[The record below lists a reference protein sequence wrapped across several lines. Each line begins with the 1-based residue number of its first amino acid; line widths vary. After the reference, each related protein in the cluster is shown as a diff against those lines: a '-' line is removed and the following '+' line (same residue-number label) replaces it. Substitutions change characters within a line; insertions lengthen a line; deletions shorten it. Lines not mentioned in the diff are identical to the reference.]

1 MARGGRRLLDPL
13 SDPVNVSAM
22 RGGQQD
28 EDDFDAS
35 EPEEEEGYE
44 GEDGAAEGLNDPDVS
59 TLAAPPKIGG
69 GYNARGRRSEMF
81 GEEADHALGRAS
93 SPRLYAQASQ
103 FPTCVQLRVWK
114 WENGVPVGLGTIDA
128 TSTEE
133 DFVRKFYTAMPR
145 RGEGRAQFR
154 LRPID
159 IRGQEL
165 GQEVTTVI
173 SEHHAAIRQ
182 MREAE
187 EEEREM
193 RMYGRGRFRGED
205 DDRNGGTP
213 QVIVEAPQTNDNGEQ
228 MGHVVDRM
236 LEVVEARSRA
246 LEESLEMERERL
258 REEESRRAQE
268 RIDLAT
274 NAAQGVQVITD
285 RLMKDEAQRA
295 ERALRAQQ
303 EQSQMVLTTIT
314 TQFQQSQQMA
324 AQMAEERRRQ
334 DEYRLE
340 QERQRADRERRDVE
354 ERLRRERE
362 EYEAKRMRER
372 EEAEIR
378 LRAEREEAQR
388 KFDQQKMELEMR
400 LQRER
405 EELERKE
412 KREKEEREAR
422 ERWFAEERA
431 RREEREAREMKE
443 REEARLRR
451 EMLEREYLERKEK
464 SERDDRER
472 RDAIIRE
479 ELRLREVERERK
491 ERLEKEDKERREML
505 LKEEL
510 REREAER
517 QRQHELRVKE
527 MEASAARDREHA
539 ERMASMARM
548 ELEAKASA
556 NGNDTLGNTMK
567 LFSQF
572 GIPPEE
578 VFPRMFG
585 MKPNGGEEEEGEEK
599 SPGWMAALP
608 VALGALGEVAKA
620 MAARNSA
627 QQAAPRPMP
636 QQPMPRQMPPQ
647 MQRPLPP
654 PQQQFVPAPQQRP
667 QPQRVLPPR
676 PPQARQMPPR
686 PVEIAP
692 SPADDF
698 VLPQRDML
706 PAEEPEVLVQR
717 DEQEPFAE
725 VAPPAFV
732 PEPEVVEPPK
742 PTLSQMASEAGM
754 SPKAQKSARV
764 GLRALI
770 KKLSSSEETE
780 WEELIGT
787 AILKEI
793 NIYYYVKAVTVKAA
807 MLECGANEELAGRVM
822 AAMRTSSSVPSD
834 LPYGDGGEG

>member
-22 RGGQQD
+22 RGGARQD

-35 EPEEEEGYE
+35 EPEEEDGYD

-69 GYNARGRRSEMF
+69 GYNSRGRRSEMF
-81 GEEADHALGRAS
+81 GEEAEHALGRAS

-133 DFVRKFYTAMPR
+133 DFVRKFFTAMPR
-145 RGEGRAQFR
+145 RGEGRAQYR

-205 DDRNGGTP
+205 DDRNGGPP
-213 QVIVEAPQTNDNGEQ
+213 QVIVEAPQSSDSGEQ
-228 MGHVVDRM
+228 MSHVVDRM
-236 LEVVEARSRA
+236 LEVVEARAKA
-246 LEESLEMERERL
+246 LEDSLDMERERL

-340 QERQRADRERRDVE
+340 QERQRSERERRDVE

-362 EYEAKRMRER
+362 EYEAKRARER

-378 LRAEREEAQR
+378 LRAERDEAQR
-388 KFDQQKMELEMR
+388 KFEQQKMELEMR

-412 KREKEEREAR
+412 KREKEDREAR

-431 RREEREAREMKE
+431 RREEREGREAKE

-472 RDAIIRE
+472 RDAIMRE
-479 ELRLREVERERK
+479 ELRLREAERERK
-491 ERLEKEDKERREML
+491 ERLEKEEKERREML

-527 MEASAARDREHA
+527 MEAAAARDREHA
-539 ERMASMARM
+539 ERMAAMARM
-548 ELEAKASA
+548 ELEAKSAAS
-556 NGNDTLGNTMK
+556 GNDTLGNTMK

-585 MKPNGGEEEEGEEK
+585 VKPAGEEEEAEEK

-620 MAARNSA
+620 MAARSA
-627 QQAAPRPMP
+627 GGQPPMTRPMP
-636 QQPMPRQMPPQ
+636 QHMPQPMPRTLPPPPPPQ
-647 MQRPLPP
+647 NFVPQQRPLP
-654 PQQQFVPAPQQRP
+654 RG
-667 QPQRVLPPR
+667 LPTR
-676 PPQARQMPPR
+676 PPLPRQMEDREILPVREAPHIREVPP
-686 PVEIAP
+686 P
-692 SPADDF
+692 
-698 VLPQRDML
+698 
-706 PAEEPEVLVQR
+706 EEPPPVL
-717 DEQEPFAE
+717 DFPT
-725 VAPPAFV
+725 PATP
-732 PEPEVVEPPK
+732 PEPEEPQK
-742 PTLSQMASEAGM
+742 PNLSQMASEAGM
-754 SPKAQKSARV
+754 SPKAQKAARV
-764 GLRALI
+764 GLRALV
-770 KKLSSSEETE
+770 KKVSSAEEKD

-807 MLECGANEELAGRVM
+807 MLECGADEELAGRVM
-822 AAMRTSSSVPSD
+822 VAMRASSSVPND
-834 LPYGDGGEG
+834 LPYGDGGAA

>member
-22 RGGQQD
+22 RGAAQQD

-35 EPEEEEGYE
+35 EPEEEDGYD

-69 GYNARGRRSEMF
+69 GYGGARGRRSEMF

-133 DFVRKFYTAMPR
+133 DFVRKFFTAMPR
-145 RGEGRAQFR
+145 RGEGRAQYR

-205 DDRNGGTP
+205 DDRNGGPP
-213 QVIVEAPQTNDNGEQ
+213 QVIVEAPQNNDSGEQ
-228 MGHVVDRM
+228 MSHVVDRM
-236 LEVVEARSRA
+236 LEVVEARAKA
-246 LEESLEMERERL
+246 LEDSLDMERERL

-340 QERQRADRERRDVE
+340 QERQRSERERRDVE

-362 EYEAKRMRER
+362 EYESKRARER

-378 LRAEREEAQR
+378 LRAERDEAQR

-400 LQRER
+400 LQSER
-405 EELERKE
+405 AELERKE
-412 KREKEEREAR
+412 KREKEERDAR

-443 REEARLRR
+443 REETRLRR

-472 RDAIIRE
+472 RDAIMRE
-479 ELRLREVERERK
+479 ELRLREAERERK
-491 ERLEKEDKERREML
+491 ERLEKEEKERREML

-510 REREAER
+510 REREGER

-527 MEASAARDREHA
+527 MEGAAARDREHA

-556 NGNDTLGNTMK
+556 SGNDALGNTMK

-585 MKPNGGEEEEGEEK
+585 MKPSGGGEDEEGEEK
-599 SPGWMAALP
+599 APGWMAALP

-620 MAARNSA
+620 MAARNA
-627 QQAAPRPMP
+627 GGQPPMQRPMQQQQQQIQRPMP
-636 QQPMPRQMPPQ
+636 QQQVP
-647 MQRPLPP
+647 RPLPP
-654 PQQQFVPAPQQRP
+654 PQQQFMPSPQRAPQAQRALPPRMPQQQVRP
-667 QPQRVLPPR
+667 QPV
-676 PPQARQMPPR
+676 
-686 PVEIAP
+686 PVP
-692 SPADDF
+692 
-698 VLPQRDML
+698 
-706 PAEEPEVLVQR
+706 
-717 DEQEPFAE
+717 AE
-725 VAPPAFV
+725 VAPVEEPQEIEALGPPPEMLENV
-732 PEPEVVEPPK
+732 IPMPLPEPVVEQPK
-742 PTLSQMASEAGM
+742 PSLSQLASEAGM

-764 GLRALI
+764 SLRSLI
-770 KKLSSSEETE
+770 KKLAGSEESA
-780 WEELIGT
+780 WEELITT
-787 AILKEI
+787 AIMSEI

-807 MLECGANEELAGRVM
+807 MLECGAGEELAGRVVV
-822 AAMRTSSSVPSD
+822 AMRASSLVPSD
-834 LPYGDGGEG
+834 LPYGDGGEA

>member
-1 MARGGRRLLDPL
+1 M
-13 SDPVNVSAM
+13 NVSAM
-22 RGGQQD
+22 RGAQQD

-59 TLAAPPKIGG
+59 SLAAPPKIGG
-69 GYNARGRRSEMF
+69 GYGARGRRSEMF

-205 DDRNGGTP
+205 DDRNGGPP
-213 QVIVEAPQTNDNGEQ
+213 QVIVEAPQTNDSGEQ

-246 LEESLEMERERL
+246 LEESLEMERDRL

-378 LRAEREEAQR
+378 LRTEREESAR
-388 KFDQQKMELEMR
+388 KFEQQKMELEMR

-431 RREEREAREMKE
+431 RREEREAREAKE

-479 ELRLREVERERK
+479 ELRLREAERERK
-491 ERLEKEDKERREML
+491 ERLEKEEKERREML

-527 MEASAARDREHA
+527 MEAAAARDREHA

-556 NGNDTLGNTMK
+556 SGNDTLGNTMK

-585 MKPNGGEEEEGEEK
+585 VKTSGGDEEEGEEK

-608 VALGALGEVAKA
+608 MALGALGEVAKA
-620 MAARNSA
+620 MAARNGA
-627 QQAAPRPMP
+627 QQAPPRP
-636 QQPMPRQMPPQ
+636 MPPQ
-647 MQRPLPP
+647 MQRPLP
-654 PQQQFVPAPQQRP
+654 
-667 QPQRVLPPR
+667 
-676 PPQARQMPPR
+676 
-686 PVEIAP
+686 
-692 SPADDF
+692 
-698 VLPQRDML
+698 
-706 PAEEPEVLVQR
+706 
-717 DEQEPFAE
+717 
-725 VAPPAFV
+725 
-732 PEPEVVEPPK
+732 
-742 PTLSQMASEAGM
+742 
-754 SPKAQKSARV
+754 
-764 GLRALI
+764 
-770 KKLSSSEETE
+770 
-780 WEELIGT
+780 
-787 AILKEI
+787 
-793 NIYYYVKAVTVKAA
+793 
-807 MLECGANEELAGRVM
+807 
-822 AAMRTSSSVPSD
+822 
-834 LPYGDGGEG
+834 

>member
-22 RGGQQD
+22 RGAAQQD

-35 EPEEEEGYE
+35 EPEEEDGYD

-69 GYNARGRRSEMF
+69 GYGARGRRSEMF

-133 DFVRKFYTAMPR
+133 DFVRKFFTAMPR
-145 RGEGRAQFR
+145 RGEGRAQYR

-205 DDRNGGTP
+205 DDRNGGPP
-213 QVIVEAPQTNDNGEQ
+213 QVIVEAPQNNDSGEQ
-228 MGHVVDRM
+228 MSHVVDRM
-236 LEVVEARSRA
+236 LEVVEARAKA
-246 LEESLEMERERL
+246 LEDSLDMERERL

-340 QERQRADRERRDVE
+340 QERQRSERERRDVE

-362 EYEAKRMRER
+362 EYEAKRARER

-378 LRAEREEAQR
+378 LRAERDEAQR
-388 KFDQQKMELEMR
+388 KFEQQKMELEMR

-412 KREKEEREAR
+412 KREKEDREAR

-431 RREEREAREMKE
+431 RREEREAREAKE

-472 RDAIIRE
+472 RDAIMRE
-479 ELRLREVERERK
+479 ELRLREAERERK
-491 ERLEKEDKERREML
+491 ERLEKEEKERREML

-527 MEASAARDREHA
+527 MEAAAARDREHA

-585 MKPNGGEEEEGEEK
+585 MKPSGGGEDEEGEEK

-620 MAARNSA
+620 MAARNA
-627 QQAAPRPMP
+627 GGQP
-636 QQPMPRQMPPQ
+636 PMPRQMPQRSPQQ
-647 MQRPLPP
+647 MQQPMPRPLPP
-654 PQQQFVPAPQQRP
+654 PQQQFMPSPQRGP
-667 QPQRVLPPR
+667 QPQR
-676 PPQARQMPPR
+676 A
-686 PVEIAP
+686 
-692 SPADDF
+692 
-698 VLPQRDML
+698 LPQRMQQPQMRPQPVPV
-706 PAEEPEVLVQR
+706 PAEVGPVEEPQNIEM
-717 DEQEPFAE
+717 
-725 VAPPAFV
+725 PPPEMPENV
-732 PEPEVVEPPK
+732 IPMPMPEPEPVVEQPK
-742 PTLSQMASEAGM
+742 PSLSQLASEAGM
-754 SPKAQKSARV
+754 SPKTQKAARV
-764 GLRALI
+764 SLRALI
-770 KKLSSSEETE
+770 KKLAASEESA

-787 AILKEI
+787 AILSEI

-807 MLECGANEELAGRVM
+807 MLECGAGEELAGRVI
-822 AAMRTSSSVPSD
+822 AAMRTSSSVPND
-834 LPYGDGGEG
+834 LPYGDGGEA

>member
-22 RGGQQD
+22 RGGAQQD

-35 EPEEEEGYE
+35 EPEEEDGYD
-44 GEDGAAEGLNDPDVS
+44 GEDGSAEGLNDPDVS

-69 GYNARGRRSEMF
+69 GYGARGRRSEMF

-133 DFVRKFYTAMPR
+133 DFVRKFFTAMPR
-145 RGEGRAQFR
+145 RGEGRAQYR

-205 DDRNGGTP
+205 DDRNGGPP
-213 QVIVEAPQTNDNGEQ
+213 QVIVEAPQSSDSGEQ
-228 MGHVVDRM
+228 MSHVVDRM
-236 LEVVEARSRA
+236 LEVVEARAKA
-246 LEESLEMERERL
+246 LEDSLDMERERL

-340 QERQRADRERRDVE
+340 QERQRSERERRDVE

-362 EYEAKRMRER
+362 EYETKRTRER

-378 LRAEREEAQR
+378 LRAERDEAQR
-388 KFDQQKMELEMR
+388 KFEQQKMELEMR

-412 KREKEEREAR
+412 KREKEDREAR

-431 RREEREAREMKE
+431 RREEREGREAKE

-472 RDAIIRE
+472 RDAIMRE
-479 ELRLREVERERK
+479 ELRLREAERERK
-491 ERLEKEDKERREML
+491 ERLEKEEKERREML

-510 REREAER
+510 RERESER

-527 MEASAARDREHA
+527 MEAAAARDREHA
-539 ERMASMARM
+539 ERMASMARL

-556 NGNDTLGNTMK
+556 SGNDTLGNTMK

-585 MKPNGGEEEEGEEK
+585 MKPTGGGEDEEGEEK

-620 MAARNSA
+620 MAARNA
-627 QQAAPRPMP
+627 GGQPPTPRQMP
-636 QQPMPRQMPPQ
+636 QQQQQMPRQMQQQMPRTLPP
-647 MQRPLPP
+647 PP
-654 PQQQFVPAPQQRP
+654 PQQQFMPSPQRSPQAQRP
-667 QPQRVLPPR
+667 LPPR
-676 PPQARQMPPR
+676 PQQARPQPVPSGVEAPQMREEAP
-686 PVEIAP
+686 PVEEPIPFDPMVEASAP
-692 SPADDF
+692 E
-698 VLPQRDML
+698 PQ
-706 PAEEPEVLVQR
+706 V
-717 DEQEPFAE
+717 E
-725 VAPPAFV
+725 VAP
-732 PEPEVVEPPK
+732 EPVEAPK
-742 PTLSQMASEAGM
+742 PNLSQMASEAGM

-764 GLRALI
+764 SLRALI
-770 KKLSSSEETE
+770 KKIAGSEESE

-807 MLECGANEELAGRVM
+807 MLECGAGEELAGRVIV
-822 AAMRTSSSVPSD
+822 AMRASSSVPSD
-834 LPYGDGGEG
+834 LPYGDGGEA